1 MNKVWIGILFG
12 IIAGIIDVVPMVM
25 QKLTWDANLG
35 ALSLWVVSGFFI
47 ATTSLQINSY
57 LKGVLISILVL
68 IPTAFLI
75 GWHQP
80 ATLTPIFLITIIL
93 GALLGFTIDKFGNK
107 TPETEKVNWDE
118 ETK

>member
-1 MNKVWIGILFG
+1 MNKTLAGILFG
-12 IIAGIIDVVPMVM
+12 GIAGIIDVVPMIL

-35 ALSLWVVSGFFI
+35 AFSLWVVSGFFI

-68 IPTAFLI
+68 IPSAFII

-80 ATLTPIFLITIIL
+80 ATLTPIFLMTIIL
-93 GALLGFTIDKFGNK
+93 GALLGFAIDKIGNK
-107 TPETEKVNWDE
+107 NT
-118 ETK
+118 